1 MLVVFD
7 IDGKVREQNLHDIYD
22 VQFIK
27 CRHLEED
34 IKFDF
39 EDWDD
44 VENLKK
50 SSNSK
55 DWFNPDNFNITML
68 GSGSYHHFSLYI
80 LEQRTKPFI
89 L

>member
-22 VQFIK
+22 FQFIK

-39 EDWDD
+39 EDWGKMKTAKEEED
-44 VENLKK
+44 
-50 SSNSK
+50 
-55 DWFNPDNFNITML
+55 
-68 GSGSYHHFSLYI
+68 
-80 LEQRTKPFI
+80 R
-89 L
+89 